1 LVQALESERKRM
13 SILKSLV
20 SVFILLAFSIVI
32 GLSIQ
37 AQPQT
42 IRNNTRQVGNM
53 LQRLERSSSRFRNS
67 LNVALVQGSVDE
79 TRPQND
85 VSKFESGFELA
96 IKQFRDQFT
105 RRLAVAADVESIL
118 QKASPINSFITK
130 NTLNLRVKNDWTS
143 VRTDLNTL
151 ASAYGVTWQWN
162 QLTPMK
168 VDANGSFRL
177 SESELNQLIQRVE
190 NGGDTFRV
198 SLTDA
203 FFQRPYDRTRSEG
216 IMNDSLRGFKKATDQ
231 LRIRFDARELV
242 TDDVRRL
249 LDQATPLDNFM
260 RDNPLTDRAK
270 SDWATLRADLSVLA
284 TAYDL
289 APSWGN
295 IPISSSGDQSTNR
308 LTGTF
313 RLDSSRSDNPLH
325 KALRA
330 TQNLPMNERQAVAD
344 QILPRLESPEL
355 LTIERRGVTM
365 SIASTL
371 APKSTFEADGR
382 ERQEQVSDGRWTK
395 VTATLRGEQ
404 LVVSSNGYK
413 ENDFNVTFDASGNDN
428 TLLVRRQIFSDRLT
442 QPVVVDSVYDRT
454 ADVAQ
459 WNIYN
464 DSRPVLANA
473 TANSGE
479 FIVRDGETLVA
490 ILNNDLT
497 TKLSQQGDL
506 FTMTVRDPSQF
517 EGAVIEG
524 RVGSV
529 DQGGRLTGRSGM
541 SLNFDRIRLRNGQT
555 YKFSGVLGNV
565 RLLNGD
571 AVKVDNEG
579 SAQGSNQTTQTIQR
593 AGIGTAIGAIIGA
606 IAGGGKGAAIGGIV
620 GAAGGAGTVFI
631 QGKDNLELPV
641 GTELT
646 IRASGPR

>member
-1 LVQALESERKRM
+1 M
-13 SILKSLV
+13 SILKSIV
-20 SVFILLAFSIVI
+20 SVFILSALSIVM

-37 AQPQT
+37 AQQQT
-42 IRNNTRQVGNM
+42 NRNNTRQVGNM

-67 LNVALVQGSVDE
+67 LNVALVQRSVDQ

-85 VSKFESGFELA
+85 ISTFQPGLDLA

-105 RRLAVAADVESIL
+105 RRLAVSSDVESIL
-118 QKASPINSFITK
+118 QKASPIDSFLSH
-130 NTLNLRVKNDWTS
+130 NTLNARVKNDWTS

-151 ASAYGVTWQWN
+151 ASAYGVSWQWN

-168 VDANGSFRL
+168 VDANGSFRI

-190 NGGDTFRV
+190 NGGDTFRL

-203 FFQRPYDRTRSEG
+203 FSRSPYDRTRREG
-216 IMNDSLRGFKKATDQ
+216 NMNDALRGFKKATDQ
-231 LRIRFDARELV
+231 VRIRFDARQLV

-249 LDQATPLDNFM
+249 LEQATPLDNFM
-260 RDNPLTDRAK
+260 RDLPRADRAT
-270 SDWATLRADLSVLA
+270 SDWSTLRADLSVLA
-284 TAYDL
+284 SAYDVV
-289 APSWGN
+289 PSWGN
-295 IPISSSGDQSTNR
+295 SPISSSGNTSTNR

-313 RLDSSRSDNPLH
+313 RLDSSRSDNPRD
-325 KALRA
+325 KARRA
-330 TQNLPMNERQAVAD
+330 TQNLRTDERQEVAD
-344 QILPRLESPEL
+344 QILARLESPEI
-355 LTIERRGVTM
+355 LTIERRGTTM
-365 SIASTL
+365 TIASSL
-371 APKSTFEADGR
+371 APQSTFEADGR
-382 ERQEQVSDGRWTK
+382 ERQEQLLNGRSTK
-395 VTATLRGEQ
+395 VIATLRGEQ

-413 ENDFNVTFDASGNDN
+413 ENDFNVTFDASENDGS
-428 TLLVRRQIFSDRLT
+428 LRVRRQIYSDRLT

-459 WNIYN
+459 WTIYN
-464 DSRPVLANA
+464 DSRPVPGNA
-473 TANSGE
+473 SATTGE

-490 ILNNDLT
+490 SLNNNLT

-517 EGAVIEG
+517 EGAIIEG
-524 RVGSV
+524 TVGSI
-529 DQGGRLTGRSGM
+529 DQGGRLSGRSGM
-541 SLNFDRIRLRNGQT
+541 SLNFEKIRLRNGQT

-571 AVKVDNEG
+571 TVKVDNEG

-593 AGIGTAIGAIIGA
+593 TGVATAVGAVIGA
-606 IAGGGKGAAIGGIV
+606 IAGGGKGAAIGGII

-631 QGKDNLELPV
+631 QGKDNLELPA

>member
-1 LVQALESERKRM
+1 
-13 SILKSLV
+13 
-20 SVFILLAFSIVI
+20 
-32 GLSIQ
+32 
-37 AQPQT
+37 
-42 IRNNTRQVGNM
+42 
-53 LQRLERSSSRFRNS
+53 
-67 LNVALVQGSVDE
+67 
-79 TRPQND
+79 
-85 VSKFESGFELA
+85 
-96 IKQFRDQFT
+96 
-105 RRLAVAADVESIL
+105 
-118 QKASPINSFITK
+118 
-130 NTLNLRVKNDWTS
+130 
-143 VRTDLNTL
+143 
-151 ASAYGVTWQWN
+151 
-162 QLTPMK
+162 
-168 VDANGSFRL
+168 
-177 SESELNQLIQRVE
+177 
-190 NGGDTFRV
+190 
-198 SLTDA
+198 
-203 FFQRPYDRTRSEG
+203 
-216 IMNDSLRGFKKATDQ
+216 MNDALRGFKKATDQ
-231 LRIRFDARELV
+231 LRIRFDARQLA

-249 LDQATPLDNFM
+249 LDQATALDNFM

-295 IPISSSGDQSTNR
+295 IPISSSGDKSTNR